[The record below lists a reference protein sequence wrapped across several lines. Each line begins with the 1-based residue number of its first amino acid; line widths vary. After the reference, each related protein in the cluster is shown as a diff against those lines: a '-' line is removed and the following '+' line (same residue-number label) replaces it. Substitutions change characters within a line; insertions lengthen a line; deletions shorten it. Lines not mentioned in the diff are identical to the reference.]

1 MANRFLLLILLVAA
15 AVAIAVETLA
25 LSRAS
30 KQLAAEQRQASR
42 LEAQTRTMRD
52 QLAAN
57 DATQKTLGEKLADLR
72 ITAAAKENR
81 NTQAILWRNRIKA
94 LQESQAAAPDENIP
108 ELKLLGMKDWIDAV
122 LYTETATEEQRQKVL
137 ARLRNRARV
146 RFAKMLPEALSH
158 FTEQSGGALPG
169 DVLDLLPYL
178 APPADAGMLAH
189 YALKRA
195 GPIGARDEELLTL
208 QLPDNGG
215 VISISPSGYGFKA
228 HPDDAEI
235 AAGAGDDMIDSLGMD
250 SLGAEDEL
258 GMKQWAAS
266 LEALGP
272 AMQEAFAPL
281 DDAFGDRLKAAV
293 NQFTAAHDSQ
303 PPTDVS
309 QLRGLLPDLDQLA
322 ARLRLIK
329 AQFDYIVDHGQPA
342 DDPAKIQRY
351 LQRPIDDA
359 HILRVLKLTVEGEHV
374 SMDFSFE

>member
-1 MANRFLLLILLVAA
+1 MSLRVLLFTLLVAA
-15 AVAIAVETLA
+15 AVAIGAETLA
-25 LSRAS
+25 LTRARERF
-30 KQLAAEQRQASR
+30 AAEQRQASR
-42 LEAQTRTMRD
+42 LEAQTRTILD

-57 DATQKTLGEKLADLR
+57 DATQKTAGEKLAALQVS
-72 ITAAAKENR
+72 AAAKETR
-81 NTQAILWRNRIKA
+81 NAQAILWRNRIKA
-94 LQESQAAAPDENIP
+94 LQERLAAKPDENIP

-122 LYTETATEEQRQKVL
+122 LYTDTANEEQTQKVL
-137 ARLRNRARV
+137 ARLRHRARA
-146 RFAKMLPEALSH
+146 RFAAMLPEALSH
-158 FTEQSGGALPG
+158 FTEKSGGALPG
-169 DVLDLLPYL
+169 DVLDLLPFL
-178 APPADAGMLAH
+178 APPADADMLGH
-189 YALKRA
+189 YVLKRSGKIEA
-195 GPIGARDEELLTL
+195 PDEELLTSE
-208 QLPDNGG
+208 LPDNGG

-235 AAGAGDDMIDSLGMD
+235 AAGAGEDLIDALGME
-250 SLGAEDEL
+250 SLGADDEL

-293 NQFTAAHDSQ
+293 KQFTAANDSH

-322 ARLRLIK
+322 ARMRLIK
-329 AQFDYIVDHGQPA
+329 AQFEYIVDHGQPA

-374 SMDFSFE
+374 NMEFSLK